1 MPESN
6 ILSSIEQICHEK
18 KLSKEQVLEAIEQA
32 LAAAYRKDFGHK
44 LQNILVKF
52 DPQTGQM
59 KAFDEKTVVDN
70 LPEEDEIEDKEE
82 KKTDEEKKRFNPK
95 TEIQISEAKKIKKK
109 IKIGDVLKQKLKIPS
124 DFGRIAAQTAKQV
137 IIQRL
142 REAERQ
148 TIFEKY
154 ETQVGTVIDGVVQRL
169 ERQIIFIDLL
179 DATAVMPYNG
189 QVSEERYWPDQKLR
203 VYVVSVNKTSKGP
216 EIIVSRRHPNILK
229 ELFKLEIPE
238 INNNTVEIKIIAR
251 EPGSRSICC

>member
-44 LQNILVKF
+44 LQNISVKF
-52 DPQTGQM
+52 DPETGQM
-59 KAFDEKTVVDN
+59 EAFDEKTVVDN
-70 LPEEDEIEDKEE
+70 LPEENEIKDKEE
-82 KKTDEEKKRFNPK
+82 KQTDEEKKRFNPK

-109 IKIGDVLKQKLKIPS
+109 IKINDVLKQKLEIPS

-154 ETQVGTVIDGVVQRL
+154 ETQVGTVIDGVVQRR
-169 ERQIIFIDLL
+169 ERQIVFMDLL

-189 QVSEERYWPDQKLR
+189 KVSEERYWPDQKLR
-203 VYVVSVNKTSKGP
+203 VYVV
-216 EIIVSRRHPNILK
+216 
-229 ELFKLEIPE
+229 
-238 INNNTVEIKIIAR
+238 
-251 EPGSRSICC
+251 